1 MGKNPRNLTKKQV
14 DKIQI
19 EEGLVFLNY
28 GLPAQEILG
37 PTRGGGEFL
46 GNTTLREIDHDG
58 KRGKTMNMEVIE
70 SQDAHIKVKV
80 ICSAQ
85 QNMRRLVPNADVTG
99 EGDTIKIANP
109 DVNGVVKSDNYI
121 KNVTLFGRNIDGT
134 WKKATV
140 YNALAAP
147 GAKIN
152 AVQKAENELEYTF
165 DGHFDAFD
173 TEQKLYTIEEIPN
186 APADPPEE
194 TATTTTEAQSAETPA
209 GGDDNGD

>member
-28 GLPAQEILG
+28 GLPTQEVLG

-46 GNTTLREIDHDG
+46 GNTTLRDIDFDG
-58 KRGKTMNMEVIE
+58 KRGKTKGMEVIE

-85 QNMRRLVPNADVTG
+85 QNMKRLVPNADVTG
-99 EGDTIKIANP
+99 EDDAMKIANP

-121 KNVTLFGRNIDGT
+121 ENVTLFGRNIDGT
-134 WKKATV
+134 WKKATI

-173 TEQKLYTIEEIPN
+173 TEKKLYTVEEIPN

-194 TATTTTEAQSAETPA
+194 TTAIATETQSTESPA
-209 GGDDNGD
+209 GNDGDGK